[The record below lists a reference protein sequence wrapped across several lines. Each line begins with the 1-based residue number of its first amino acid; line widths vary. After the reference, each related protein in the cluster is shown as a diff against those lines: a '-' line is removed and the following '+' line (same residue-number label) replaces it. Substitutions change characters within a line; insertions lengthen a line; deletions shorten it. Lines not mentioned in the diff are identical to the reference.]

1 MAVATDATLKL
12 IANNVGSID
21 TTGLMTDIT
30 GQAINNSLQSIKLS
44 IDDIKINPELITI
57 RKTSA
62 QAITVEPSAHTIL
75 FNLTLTKGL
84 WIISGCFISPSGTGY
99 RQVYVTNSPD
109 SISAYNTVTSCISA
123 VSGTNTNQPLTGVLN
138 IDSNTDIYIK
148 YRHNNA
154 TSINIFGIFNAIKV
168 GDFYDS

>member
-57 RKTSA
+57 RKNSA
-62 QAITVEPSAHTIL
+62 QAITVEPSTHTIL

-84 WIISGCFISPSGTGY
+84 WIISGCFI
-99 RQVYVTNSPD
+99 
-109 SISAYNTVTSCISA
+109 
-123 VSGTNTNQPLTGVLN
+123 
-138 IDSNTDIYIK
+138 
-148 YRHNNA
+148 
-154 TSINIFGIFNAIKV
+154 
-168 GDFYDS
+168 